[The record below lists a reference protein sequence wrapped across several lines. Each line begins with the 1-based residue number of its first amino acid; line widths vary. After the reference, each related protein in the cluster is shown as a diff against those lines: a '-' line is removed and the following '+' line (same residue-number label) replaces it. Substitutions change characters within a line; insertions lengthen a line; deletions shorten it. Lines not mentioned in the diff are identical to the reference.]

1 MQTISNQSQ
10 NKYEHNNIQICL
22 SVPAT
27 THHHTPHTPHTH
39 TLQFTATNPWKSWQE
54 DWQAYREVR
63 LYTYQEKK
71 YDKLLDPY

>member
-10 NKYEHNNIQICL
+10 NKYEHNNIHICL

-27 THHHTPHTPHTH
+27 THTHTHTHTH
-39 TLQFTATNPWKSWQE
+39 TLQFTATNPWKSWQV